1 MIEVRFTTEATSN
14 LINQALYIFELTL
27 DTEKADKY
35 LLTMKTH
42 ISQSLSYFPKLGR
55 PAEEFGMDIRKLVH
69 QNYSI
74 LYKIISENEISIITI
89 YRENL
94 PNT

>member
-1 MIEVRFTTEATSN
+1 
-14 LINQALYIFELTL
+14 
-27 DTEKADKY
+27 
-35 LLTMKTH
+35 MKTH

-55 PAEEFGMDIRKLVH
+55 PAEEFGRDIRKFVH

-89 YRENL
+89 L
-94 PNT
+94 